1 MKKTTSK
8 EFLGK
13 KHNILGSWLYDINK
27 ANIAKGFIKLKMP
40 SKSKG
45 NLVAILHKH
54 FWSLTLFL
62 NFILFILNERTC

>member
-13 KHNILGSWLYDINK
+13 KHNILGSRLYGIDK
-27 ANIAKGFIKLKMP
+27 ANIAKGFINSNMP
-40 SKSKG
+40 SKNKG

-54 FWSLTLFL
+54 FWSSILFL
-62 NFILFILNERTC
+62 NFILFILNKRTC

>member
-13 KHNILGSWLYDINK
+13 KHNILSSWLYDINK
-27 ANIAKGFIKLKMP
+27 ANIAKGFVKLKMP

-54 FWSLTLFL
+54 FWSLTLFE
-62 NFILFILNERTC
+62 FYFVYS